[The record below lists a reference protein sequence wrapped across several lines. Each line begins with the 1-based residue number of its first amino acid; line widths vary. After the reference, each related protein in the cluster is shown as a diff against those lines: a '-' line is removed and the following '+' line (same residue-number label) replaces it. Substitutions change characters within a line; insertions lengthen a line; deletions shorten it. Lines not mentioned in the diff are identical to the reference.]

1 MHFFV
6 HIRGAFMKIFYR
18 PTKSKDVV
26 CQRMEMYHILSVYD
40 AIKA

>member
-6 HIRGAFMKIFYR
+6 HIRGAFMKIFY
-18 PTKSKDVV
+18 TKSKDVV